1 MRILIVDDEPL
12 ARARLRAQVE
22 DLGSYEVVDEAD
34 NGLDAIRSVE
44 THAPDVVLLDIR
56 MPGMDGLEAARHFS
70 NMAVPPAVVFTT
82 AYDDHALAAFE
93 ANAIDYLL
101 KPIRSQRLQQ
111 ALNKARALTEAQ
123 TNRIA
128 AQLPGS
134 ARTHVSGLAQGNLT
148 IIAIERILYFQA
160 GQGYVD
166 VVWPE
171 GSMLIED
178 SLRSLEEEFG
188 GHFLRVHRN
197 ALVAQAHVS
206 GLRRDDSGNYS
217 VRLRGSEVELPVS
230 RRLLSQVKSRL
241 R

>member
-1 MRILIVDDEPL
+1 M
-12 ARARLRAQVE
+12 
-22 DLGSYEVVDEAD
+22 
-34 NGLDAIRSVE
+34 
-44 THAPDVVLLDIR
+44 
-56 MPGMDGLEAARHFS
+56 
-70 NMAVPPAVVFTT
+70 
-82 AYDDHALAAFE
+82 
-93 ANAIDYLL
+93 
-101 KPIRSQRLQQ
+101 
-111 ALNKARALTEAQ
+111 TEAQ

-178 SLRSLEEEFG
+178 SLRSLEQEFG
-188 GHFLRVHRN
+188 GRFLRIHRN